1 MRRAT
6 GLVLRAAVALGG
18 LVLAFRLALP
28 AGETGEKGEDDVGV
42 VTTLLSAWNMPLGE
56 ALLWFGLAV
65 LILGVNL
72 GVGALRFRGLLR
84 GAGLHIDLGTLLR
97 AYLVASF
104 FNLVLPGAMLGDVYR
119 FWDAK
124 RDTGEGSRVLAVVVL
139 ERVLS
144 LAALGA
150 SALVVAPVLPSL
162 HEDRQLLLWLVL
174 AGGSFVAI
182 AIGVLLPTV
191 NRALLELARGLGR
204 FSESLS
210 SSGVRALDAVGSL
223 ASKPALVSRAFGW
236 SVVNQGLPV
245 LALLVLAIPL
255 DAWVPWYW
263 FAVIVPFVTLVS
275 LLPISIG
282 GTGVREVL
290 YVSLFGAVGMSADV
304 ALALSL
310 SVLAAALV
318 WGGVG
323 LAVFA
328 AGRRDDPSLATTE
341 A

>member
-6 GLVLRAAVALGG
+6 GLLLRAAVALAG
-18 LVLAFRLALP
+18 LALAFRLALP
-28 AGETGEKGEDDVGV
+28 AGEGSV
-42 VTTLLSAWNMPLGE
+42 VSSLLSAWQVPVGE
-56 ALLWFGLAV
+56 ALLWFGVAV
-65 LILGVNL
+65 VLLGANL
-72 GVGALRFRGLLR
+72 GIGALRFRGLLR
-84 GAGLHIDLGTLLR
+84 GAGLHIGLGTLAR

-119 FWDAK
+119 FWDAR

-139 ERVLS
+139 ERLLS

-150 SALVVAPVLPSL
+150 IALAVAPVIPSL

-174 AGGSFVAI
+174 AGGSFVVVS
-182 AIGVLLPTV
+182 IGVLLPRV
-191 NRALLELARGLGR
+191 NQVLRRIAHSLGR

-210 SSGVRALDAVGSL
+210 TTGVRALEAVGSL
-223 ASKPALVSRAFGW
+223 ASKPAVVSRAFGW
-236 SVVNQGLPV
+236 SLVNQALPV
-245 LALLVLAIPL
+245 LALVVLAIPL

-290 YVSLFGAVGMSADV
+290 YVSLFGAVGMRADA

-310 SVLAAALV
+310 SVLAAALI
-318 WGGVG
+318 WGGIG

-328 AGRRDDPSLATTE
+328 VGRRGDSSLATTE
-341 A
+341 G

>member
-1 MRRAT
+1 MKRAT
-6 GLVLRAAVALGG
+6 GLLLRAAVALAG
-18 LVLAFRLALP
+18 LAFAFRLALP
-28 AGETGEKGEDDVGV
+28 EGETSV
-42 VTTLLSAWNMPLGE
+42 VASLLSAWRVPAGE

-65 LILGVNL
+65 LLLGLNL
-72 GVGALRFRGLLR
+72 GIGAIRFRGLLR
-84 GAGLHIDLGTLLR
+84 GAGLHIGLGSLAR

-119 FWDAK
+119 FWDAR
-124 RDTGEGSRVLAVVVL
+124 RDTGEGSQVLAVVLV
-139 ERVLS
+139 ERLLS
-144 LAALGA
+144 LAALG
-150 SALVVAPVLPSL
+150 SIALAVAPVIPSL
-162 HEDRQLLLWLVL
+162 HEDRQLLVWLVL

-191 NRALLELARGLGR
+191 NRVLRRIAQGLAR
-204 FSESLS
+204 FSPSLS
-210 SSGVRALDAVGSL
+210 SNGLRALVAVTAL
-223 ASKPALVSRAFGW
+223 ASKPLVVSRAFGW
-236 SVVNQGLPV
+236 SLVNQALPV
-245 LALLVLAIPL
+245 LALVVLAIPL

-290 YVSLFGAVGMSADV
+290 YVSLFGAVGMPADT

-310 SVLAAALV
+310 SVLAAALI

-328 AGRRDDPSLATTE
+328 AGRGDDPALATTG

>member
-1 MRRAT
+1 
-6 GLVLRAAVALGG
+6 
-18 LVLAFRLALP
+18 
-28 AGETGEKGEDDVGV
+28 
-42 VTTLLSAWNMPLGE
+42 MPLGA

-65 LILGVNL
+65 GLLGLNL
-72 GVGALRFRGLLR
+72 VVGAIRFRGLLR
-84 GAGLHIDLGTLLR
+84 GAGLQIGLAALLR

-104 FNLVLPGAMLGDVYR
+104 FNLALPGAMLGDVYR
-119 FWDAK
+119 FWDAR

-139 ERVLS
+139 ERILS

-150 SALVVAPVLPSL
+150 IALAVAPVIPSL
-162 HEDRQLLLWLVL
+162 ETDRGLLLALVA
-174 AGGSFVAI
+174 AGGTFVAI
-182 AIGVLLPTV
+182 AIGVLLPGV
-191 NRALLELARGLGR
+191 NRALQRCA
-204 FSESLS
+204 
-210 SSGVRALDAVGSL
+210 RALEGLSAWLSTAALRALEAAAHL
-223 ASKPALVSRAFGW
+223 AAKPAVVARAFAW
-236 SVVNQGLPV
+236 SLVNQGLPV
-245 LALLVLAIPL
+245 LALIVLAIPL

-282 GTGVREVL
+282 GAGVREIL
-290 YVSLFGAVGMSADV
+290 YVSLFGAVGMPAET

-318 WGGVG
+318 WAGVG

-328 AGRRDDPSLATTE
+328 AGRRNAALAATG

>member
-1 MRRAT
+1 
-6 GLVLRAAVALGG
+6 
-18 LVLAFRLALP
+18 
-28 AGETGEKGEDDVGV
+28 
-42 VTTLLSAWNMPLGE
+42 MPLGA

-65 LILGVNL
+65 GLLGLNL
-72 GVGALRFRGLLR
+72 VVGAVRFQGLLD
-84 GAGLHIDLGTLLR
+84 GAGLQIGLATLLR

-104 FNLVLPGAMLGDVYR
+104 FNLALPGAMLGDVYR
-119 FWDAK
+119 FWDAR

-139 ERVLS
+139 ERILS

-150 SALVVAPVLPSL
+150 IALVVAPVIPSL
-162 HEDRQLLLWLVL
+162 DADRKLLLALVA

-182 AIGVLLPTV
+182 AIAVLLPAV
-191 NRALLELARGLGR
+191 NRALQR
-204 FSESLS
+204 FA
-210 SSGVRALDAVGSL
+210 RALDHWSASL
-223 ASKPALVSRAFGW
+223 SAAALRALEAASGLAAKPAVVARAFGW
-236 SVVNQGLPV
+236 SLLNQGLPV
-245 LALLVLAIPL
+245 LALVVLAIPL

-282 GTGVREVL
+282 GAGIREIL
-290 YVSLFGAVGMSADV
+290 YVSLFGAVGMPAET

-318 WGGVG
+318 WAGVG

-328 AGRRDDPSLATTE
+328 TGRRHDSSFATTG